1 MNKIEKLIQEFCSSE
16 VEYKELGSICNIKTG
31 KGITKKDGSD
41 DALYPII
48 SGGKEL
54 MGYYH
59 EYNRLERT
67 VTISRVG
74 ANAGYVNYINSKF
87 YLNDKC
93 FSIIPKEAF
102 KDLINTKY
110 LFYSLK
116 RMESKIIE
124 LQSEGGV
131 PTINIRKVSNINIS
145 LPSLLTQN
153 KIVNILDKF
162 TQLEQE
168 LNAELETRRKQY
180 DFYLNHLMGFEG
192 SEVEWKTL
200 GEVGEFIRG
209 NGLQKKDFTET
220 GVGCIHYGQIYT
232 HYGISAVETKSF
244 VSPKLA
250 YKLKKAKKGDLI
262 IAATSENVED
272 VCKAV
277 AWLGDDEIAISG
289 DAFIFTH
296 NQNSKYISYFFQSI
310 FFNDQKVKF
319 TTGTKVIRVSI
330 NNLEKI
336 VIPIPPLSEQERIV
350 SILDKFDALVNDSK
364 ISIQAEIEA
373 RHKQYAYYRNK
384 LLTFGEYA

>member
-1 MNKIEKLIQEFCSSE
+1 MNKIEKLIQEYCPDG
-16 VEYKELGSICNIKTG
+16 VEYKELGEVSK
-31 KGITKKDGSD
+31 
-41 DALYPII
+41 I
-48 SGGKEL
+48 SRGRVISKEYIRKNV
-54 MGYYH
+54 GYYPVYSSQTENEGILGKINTY
-59 EYNRLERT
+59 EYDGEYIT
-67 VTISRVG
+67 WTTDG
-74 ANAGYVNYINSKF
+74 ANAGSIFHRNGKFNITNVCGLLEINSISLNVKF
-87 YLNDKC
+87 LTYWLDLVAKLYVSEGMGN
-93 FSIIPKEAF
+93 PK
-102 KDLINTKY
+102 LMSNT
-110 LFYSLK
+110 
-116 RMESKIIE
+116 MSKI
-124 LQSEGGV
+124 QV
-131 PTINIRKVSNINIS
+131 PIPP
-145 LPSLLTQN
+145 LPVQQE
-153 KIVNILDKF
+153 IVNILDKF

-244 VSPKLA
+244 VSPELA
-250 YKLKKAKKGDLI
+250 FKLKKAKKGDLI

-310 FFNDQKVKF
+310 FFNDQKVKL

-330 NNLEKI
+330 SNLEKI

-350 SILDKFDALVNDSK
+350 SILDKFDSLVNDTT
-364 ISIQAEIEA
+364 IGIPAEIEA
-373 RHKQYAYYRNK
+373 RRKQYAYYRNK
-384 LLTFGEYA
+384 LLTFEEYA

>member
-1 MNKIEKLIQEFCSSE
+1 MNKIEKLIQEFCPDG
-16 VEYKELGSICNIKTG
+16 VEYYELGDIGKITIGEFVHKSRQSENGRYPVYNGGTTNTG
-31 KGITKKDGSD
+31 LYD
-41 DALYPII
+41 DFNNTSNKIVVSA
-48 SGGKEL
+48 
-54 MGYYH
+54 
-59 EYNRLERT
+59 R
-67 VTISRVG
+67 G
-74 ANAGYVNYINSKF
+74 ANAGYVNKVLVDYWAGNSCYSISFIDNFKIDWIF
-87 YLNDKC
+87 VYYYLKQNEHKLIGDQQKGG
-93 FSIIPKEAF
+93 IPAISKKMIERF
-102 KDLINTKY
+102 KIP
-110 LFYSLK
+110 
-116 RMESKIIE
+116 
-124 LQSEGGV
+124 V
-131 PTINIRKVSNINIS
+131 PP
-145 LPSLLTQN
+145 LPVQQE
-153 KIVNILDKF
+153 IVNILDKF
-162 TQLEQE
+162 TQLDEE
-168 LNAELETRRKQY
+168 LNAELEIRRIQY
-180 DFYLNHLMGFEG
+180 DCYLNQLMGFED

-244 VSPKLA
+244 VSPELA
-250 YKLKKAKKGDLI
+250 FKLKKAKKGDLI

-350 SILDKFDALVNDSK
+350 SILDKFDSLVNDTT
-364 ISIQAEIEA
+364 IGIPAEIEA
-373 RHKQYAYYRNK
+373 RRKQYAYYRNK

>member
-1 MNKIEKLIQEFCSSE
+1 MNKIEKLIQDYCPEGVLYRELKEVAYIGTGSTNGNEATENGKYPLFVRSKTVKMIDTYEFDE
-16 VEYKELGSICNIKTG
+16 EAIIIPGEG
-31 KGITKKDGSD
+31 GIGE
-41 DALYPII
+41 IF
-48 SGGKEL
+48 
-54 MGYYH
+54 H
-59 EYNRLERT
+59 
-67 VTISRVG
+67 
-74 ANAGYVNYINSKF
+74 YVNGKYALHQRAYRISLFTEKILTKF
-87 YLNDKC
+87 IYYYMMAN
-93 FSIIPKEAF
+93 F
-102 KDLINTKY
+102 KKFI
-110 LFYSLK
+110 
-116 RMESKIIE
+116 
-124 LQSEGGV
+124 LQKAVNATVSS
-131 PTINIRKVSNINIS
+131 IRKPMIEKFTIPL
-145 LPSLLTQN
+145 LPLPVQQE
-153 KIVNILDKF
+153 IVNILDKF

-319 TTGTKVIRVSI
+319 TTGTKVI
-330 NNLEKI
+330 
-336 VIPIPPLSEQERIV
+336 LSLIH
-350 SILDKFDALVNDSK
+350 I
-364 ISIQAEIEA
+364 
-373 RHKQYAYYRNK
+373 
-384 LLTFGEYA
+384 